1 MTSQSC
7 IKGFEFGDNN
17 NDQNTNPPNDCTTG
31 IILSS
36 QKEIDKFS
44 KDHSDCTQ
52 IFGNLII
59 GRDDVG
65 SFITNLNGLR
75 QVTKINGDL
84 IIERCITLKN
94 LKGLDNITEV
104 SGIVLVRS
112 NEVLE
117 SMDGLTNLSTIGS
130 SLDIN
135 NNPGLM
141 NLNGLEKL
149 TTLGKC

>member
-1 MTSQSC
+1 MKTIKLLGLTCFTFLLIMTSQSC

-84 IIERCITLKN
+84 I
-94 LKGLDNITEV
+94 
-104 SGIVLVRS
+104 SF
-112 NEVLE
+112 
-117 SMDGLTNLSTIGS
+117 
-130 SLDIN
+130 SLFYYAV
-135 NNPGLM
+135 
-141 NLNGLEKL
+141 
-149 TTLGKC
+149 